1 MSVYDVHLCFLEKF
15 LDSDTFVLV
24 DVYDDPGRQNEIE
37 KLKISDQQNYLS
49 FLSDN
54 GKILG
59 KFVSTLDKTVY
70 TELSHKVVKTKEM
83 RRIKRA
89 PKIKTDQTWKVS
101 ASKILVMGKRM
112 EIAT

>member
-1 MSVYDVHLCFLEKF
+1 MFIFVLEYF
-15 LDSDTFVLV
+15 DDSETFVLV
-24 DVYDDPGRQNEIE
+24 DVYDDPGRRNDIE
-37 KLKISDQQNYLS
+37 KLKISDQKNYLS

-59 KFVSTLDKTVY
+59 KSVSTLDKSVY
-70 TELSHKVVKTKEM
+70 TELSHKVVKSKEK

-89 PKIKTDQTWKVS
+89 PKIKADQTWEVS

-112 EIAT
+112 ELAR

>member
-1 MSVYDVHLCFLEKF
+1 MSMKEPKILGLCTMFIFASCKNF

-24 DVYDDPGRQNEIE
+24 DVQDDPGRQNEIE
-37 KLKISDQQNYLS
+37 KLNISDQKYYLS

-59 KFVSTLDKTVY
+59 KSVSALDKTVY
-70 TELSHKVVKTKEM
+70 TELSHKVVKTNEK

-89 PKIKTDQTWKVS
+89 PKIK
-101 ASKILVMGKRM
+101 AG
-112 EIAT
+112 